1 MDGRLKYAAFC
12 PEHSFTKSLTKNGE
26 SGIIIPSEY
35 KRYIGDSDGKATLMR
50 IGLLTICT
58 RVVFYLVNS
67 AG

>member
-50 IGLLTICT
+50 NGFMAFYTW
-58 RVVFYLVNS
+58 VVFYLVNS